1 MLPCPQE
8 SFLLS
13 MYSKGNSRDNVELKL
28 KNTVEQENG
37 HFVTP
42 QYILRTNLWVAGMQ
56 PEGSMGAQPSSAPG
70 SHEPIYLFPF
80 VVDVFL

>member
-8 SFLLS
+8 PFLLS
-13 MYSKGNSRDNVELKL
+13 MYSKVTLETMWELKL

-42 QYILRTNLWVAGMQ
+42 QYMLRTDLWMAEVQ
-56 PEGSMGAQPSSAPG
+56 PEGSMGAQVSTRTQ
-70 SHEPIYLFPF
+70 EPIYFLLLGVDLF
-80 VVDVFL
+80 L

>member
-8 SFLLS
+8 PFLLS

-42 QYILRTNLWVAGMQ
+42 QYILRTNLWMAGVQ
-56 PEGSMGAQPSSAPG
+56 PGGSMGAQLSSRT
-70 SHEPIYLFPF
+70 HEPIYLFPL
-80 VVDVFL
+80 VVDLFL